1 MNNKVCYIMSF
12 YLGNRRRPCSNYKKD
27 NLYLVKKQV
36 EILSETKHNLNKIIF
51 NFNVEPEHYPYIS
64 QLHALI
70 PRSIQ
75 GADVDINI
83 RKNEGISYG
92 AWSDLFLK
100 YKSEFD
106 YYIFNEDD
114 YFFVEH
120 NWDTYLIDK
129 YNSYEDCGY
138 LCMLVREPLRWC
150 WYRKNAGNS
159 VGIASFEALI
169 KIATMH
175 GELPHPKSKKEYDN
189 WEEGQHQFG
198 FAFLEAGYNIY
209 DVRDDYAVLGSWES
223 PPNFKPYCDTWRHH
237 NWNKNYLCVSSFAFD
252 PNSTSHYICHN
263 LEMLPDY
270 QLTSYEEAMY
280 CYNNSVDFWDLER
293 NQDKKSNA

>member
-1 MNNKVCYIMSF
+1 MSSKVCYIMSF
-12 YLGNRRRPCSNYKKD
+12 YLGNRRRPCGNYKKD

-36 EILSETKHNLNKIIF
+36 EILSKTKHNLSKIIF

-106 YYIFNEDD
+106 YYVFNEDD
-114 YFFVEH
+114 YFFVED
-120 NWDTYLIDK
+120 NWDTYLVDK

-138 LCMLVREPLRWC
+138 LCMLAREPLKWC
-150 WYRKNAGNS
+150 GYRKNAGNS
-159 VGIASFEALI
+159 VGIASFKALI
-169 KIATMH
+169 KIVH
-175 GELPHPKSKKEYDN
+175 KYGELPHPKSKKEYDN
-189 WEEGQHQFG
+189 WEEGQHQFS
-198 FAFLEAGYNIY
+198 FAFLEVGYNIY
-209 DVRDDYAVLGSWES
+209 DVREDYAVLGSWES
-223 PPNFKPYCDTWRHH
+223 PKGFKPYCDTWRHH
-237 NWNKNYLCVSSFAFD
+237 NWNKKYLCVASFMFD
-252 PNSTSHYICHN
+252 PNHTRYYICN
-263 LEMLPDY
+263 NFEMRQNY
-270 QLTSYEEAMY
+270 QLTSHEEAMY
-280 CYNNSVDFWDLER
+280 CYNNKVDYWDLER
-293 NQDKKSNA
+293 NKGKD